1 MSHTENTSPILVGV
15 DGSEPSIDALRRA
28 ATIAIALETPIEAV
42 TTWEYPMMNDGYY
55 PDGWSPENDAEL
67 ILEAAV
73 GTAFPDGA
81 PADLRR
87 TILHGSTARVLI
99 DYSETAS
106 MLVLG
111 SRGRGGF
118 AGLLLGSVSAACA
131 AHAHC
136 PVLVMHQSAQRIPH
150 GEDRDERDHRPRTT
164 G

>member
-28 ATIAIALETPIEAV
+28 VTIARALATPVEAV
-42 TTWEYPMMNDGYY
+42 TTWEYPAMSDGYF
-55 PDGWSPENDAEL
+55 PDGWSPERDAGL
-67 ILEAAV
+67 ILDAAIR
-73 GTAFPDGA
+73 TAFPDGA

-87 TILHGSTARVLI
+87 TILHGSAARALI
-99 DYSETAS
+99 DHSETAS

-111 SRGRGGF
+111 SRGHGGF

-136 PVLVMHQSAQRIPH
+136 PVLVMH
-150 GEDRDERDHRPRTT
+150 HRP
-164 G
+164 